1 MDVKVNNKMMQDL
14 NIQHELLKTALES
27 TDAYLGI
34 EKQALA
40 ANKANSMMIHDFTYH
55 MSRAHDALQSLGVL
69 SDHQEYMA
77 NHVSTMSKLF
87 GDDDNNLADLP
98 YAHVPGADF
107 SGVDEAF
114 KMPAETAQ
122 EKMYRQH
129 QELRKKRGLPDP
141 EHYKKLAQQKQKEI
155 EAMKEDSS
163 VEESKEFYADAK
175 KRAKADTPQEKLS
188 SAWKAKAKARAA
200 AAGREYPNLVDNVW
214 AARKQE
220 SVVVSFVNFIAE
232 EREEFSEED
241 ITEMVDSLTWED
253 IVDLYPEEDLIEEE
267 TEQLDEKISA
277 QSRLKRRQGFA
288 RGKTKRN
295 TSKGIKLRRASTPAI
310 LQKRAQLAARRAIYQ
325 RLLRGRDKS
334 ALSASEKDRVEQQVK
349 SMKNIQVSIATR
361 MVPKMRS
368 IEQKRL
374 ANYRGGSKK

>member
-1 MDVKVNNKMMQDL
+1 MDVKVNTKMINDL

-34 EKQALA
+34 EKQAIA
-40 ANKANSMMIHDFTYH
+40 AKKATPMMIHDFTYH
-55 MSRAHDALQSLGVL
+55 MSRTHDALQSLGVL
-69 SDHQEYMA
+69 NIHQEYMTS
-77 NHVSTMSKLF
+77 HVETMSKLF
-87 GDDDNNLADLP
+87 GDDDKNLGDMP
-98 YAHVPGADF
+98 YAHLPAADF
-107 SGVDEAF
+107 SGMD
-114 KMPAETAQ
+114 
-122 EKMYRQH
+122 
-129 QELRKKRGLPDP
+129 
-141 EHYKKLAQQKQKEI
+141 
-155 EAMKEDSS
+155 
-163 VEESKEFYADAK
+163 ESKEFWDSAKERADEPK
-175 KRAKADTPQEKLS
+175 EKLS
-188 SAWKAKAKARAA
+188 PAWKAKAKARAA
-200 AAGREYPNLVDNVW
+200 AAGRKYPNMVDNVW
-214 AARKQE
+214 AAQKQE
-220 SVVVSFVNFIAE
+220 SVVTSFANFIAE
-232 EREEFSEED
+232 KREEFSEDD
-241 ITEMVDSLTWED
+241 INEMVDSLTWED
-253 IVDLYPEEDLIEEE
+253 IVDLYPPEDLIEEE

-334 ALSASEKDRVEQQVK
+334 SLSASEKDRVEQQVK

-374 ANYRGGSKK
+374 ANYRGTAKK

>member
-1 MDVKVNNKMMQDL
+1 MDVKVNNKMMHDL
-14 NIQHELLKTALES
+14 TIQNELLKTALEA

-34 EKQALA
+34 EKQAVA
-40 ANKANSMMIHDFTYH
+40 ANKANPMMIHEFTYH
-55 MSRAHDALQSLGVL
+55 MSRTHDALQSLGVL
-69 SDHQEYMA
+69 DDHQEYMTS
-77 NHVSTMSKLF
+77 HVVTMSKLF
-87 GDDDNNLADLP
+87 GN
-98 YAHVPGADF
+98 
-107 SGVDEAF
+107 E
-114 KMPAETAQ
+114 PAA
-122 EKMYRQH
+122 
-129 QELRKKRGLPDP
+129 
-141 EHYKKLAQQKQKEI
+141 
-155 EAMKEDSS
+155 DSS
-163 VEESKEFYADAK
+163 GMDESKEFYADAK

-188 SAWKAKAKARAA
+188 SAWKTKAKARAA

-220 SVVVSFVNFIAE
+220 SVVVSFANYIAE
-232 EREEFSEED
+232 KKEVFSEDD

-277 QSRLKRRQGFA
+277 QSRLKRRQGFS

-295 TSKGIKLRRASTPAI
+295 TSRGIKLRRASTPAI

-334 ALSASEKDRVEQQVK
+334 SLSASEKDRVEQQVK
-349 SMKNIQVSIATR
+349 SMKNIQVSIASR

-374 ANYRGGSKK
+374 ANYRGGSKR

>member
-1 MDVKVNNKMMQDL
+1 MDVKVNTKMINDL

-40 ANKANSMMIHDFTYH
+40 AKKATPMMIHDFTYH
-55 MSRAHDALQSLGVL
+55 MSRTHDALQSLGVL
-69 SDHQEYMA
+69 NIHQDYMTS
-77 NHVSTMSKLF
+77 HVETMSKLF
-87 GDDDNNLADLP
+87 GDDDKNLGDMP
-98 YAHVPGADF
+98 YAHLPAADF
-107 SGVDEAF
+107 SGMD
-114 KMPAETAQ
+114 
-122 EKMYRQH
+122 
-129 QELRKKRGLPDP
+129 
-141 EHYKKLAQQKQKEI
+141 
-155 EAMKEDSS
+155 
-163 VEESKEFYADAK
+163 ESKK
-175 KRAKADTPQEKLS
+175 VS
-188 SAWKAKAKARAA
+188 
-200 AAGREYPNLVDNVW
+200 N
-214 AARKQE
+214 KQE
-220 SVVVSFVNFIAE
+220 SVVASFANFIAE
-232 EREEFSEED
+232 KREMFSEND
-241 ITEMVDSLTWED
+241 INEMVDSLTWED

-334 ALSASEKDRVEQQVK
+334 SLSASEKDRVEQQVK

-374 ANYRGGSKK
+374 ANYRGTAKR

>member
-1 MDVKVNNKMMQDL
+1 MDVKVNTKMINDL

-27 TDAYLGI
+27 TDAYLGV
-34 EKQALA
+34 EKQAVA
-40 ANKANSMMIHDFTYH
+40 ANKATPMMIHDFTYH
-55 MSRAHDALQSLGVL
+55 MSRTHDALQSLGVL
-69 SDHQEYMA
+69 NDHQDYMTS
-77 NHVSTMSKLF
+77 HVETMSKLF
-87 GDDDNNLADLP
+87 GDDDKNLGDMP
-98 YAHVPGADF
+98 YAHLPAADF
-107 SGVDEAF
+107 SGMD
-114 KMPAETAQ
+114 
-122 EKMYRQH
+122 
-129 QELRKKRGLPDP
+129 
-141 EHYKKLAQQKQKEI
+141 
-155 EAMKEDSS
+155 
-163 VEESKEFYADAK
+163 ESKQFYADAK
-175 KRAKADTPQEKLS
+175 KRAKADIPQEKLS
-188 SAWKAKAKARAA
+188 SAWKTKAKARAA

-220 SVVVSFVNFIAE
+220 SVVNSFANFIAE
-232 EREEFSEED
+232 KREEFSEDD
-241 ITEMVDSLTWED
+241 INEMVDSLTWED
-253 IVDLYPEEDLIEEE
+253 IIDLYPPEDLIEEE

-334 ALSASEKDRVEQQVK
+334 SLSASEKDRVEQQVK

-374 ANYRGGSKK
+374 ANYRGTAKR